1 MIQST
6 TKGLKIALQ
15 SILLVVFVLVSFFGS
30 FTISLAAPQILED
43 QFQVNVSVTAPASD
57 IIAPSVP
64 TSVIATAVST
74 SQINLSWNAST
85 DNVGVAGYK
94 IYRNS
99 VYFTTVVGTTY
110 SDIGLLA
117 NTLYG
122 YTVSAIDVA
131 ANESAQSSIASAT
144 TFAIVS
150 TPPGGG
156 NSGGTPVPRIYDVV
170 IVPTQTGAVV
180 TYKTTV
186 PARGTLSWGLTS
198 NLEAGSVAETVF
210 STEHTVTLSGLL
222 SGTTYQFGIE
232 VISGYGRLNT
242 LNGQQFTT
250 LPAPQE
256 NPNASRFTATAK
268 EKTILLKWNNPISS
282 TFSEVRIVRSE
293 SFYPSDPSDGEVV
306 YEGVDQVFEDDQVLI
321 GTRYYYTLFA
331 KDVSGSYSSGI
342 LASARIKIPGEVT
355 PPDEEVFPN
364 LPQAPNVNPIIS
376 ALTFFDFDFIQNGA
390 RLSSVNG
397 KESVSIDGTKDL
409 TVSLDYRK
417 VPEVLKTIAITLTD
431 PTDPEKTFSFL
442 LRVNRDKTLY
452 TATIGALGNSGTYKV
467 TISIVD
473 YKNRGLK
480 TIAGQLVASA
490 EKAFEKNQN
499 IFRIIISS
507 VGDKVWYIIFIGLF
521 AAAVLKSIKEIM
533 DGKRKKKLLVCA
545 IDEGEIKKVW

>member
-15 SILLVVFVLVSFFGS
+15 SILLVVLVLVSFFGS

-43 QFQVNVSVTAPASD
+43 QFQVNVSVTAPSAD

-64 TSVIATAVST
+64 TGLIATAVST

-85 DNVGVAGYK
+85 DNVGVTGYN
-94 IYRNS
+94 IYRNG
-99 VYFTTVVGTTY
+99 VYFTTIVGTSY

-117 NTLYG
+117 NTFYS
-122 YTVSAIDVA
+122 YRVSAIDAV

-144 TFAIVS
+144 TFVIVVAS
-150 TPPGGG
+150 PGGG
-156 NSGGTPVPRIYDVV
+156 AGSTPVPGIYDVV
-170 IVPTQTGAVV
+170 VVPTQTGAVV

-198 NLEAGSVAETVF
+198 SYEAGSVTEIVF
-210 STEHTVTLSGLL
+210 STNHTVTLLGLL

-232 VISGYGRLNT
+232 VVSGYGRLNT
-242 LNGQQFTT
+242 LSGQQFTT
-250 LPAPQE
+250 LPTPQE
-256 NPNASRFTATAK
+256 NPNASRFTATPK
-268 EKTILLKWNNPISS
+268 EKTILLKWNNPISP
-282 TFSEVRIVRSE
+282 TFSEVRIVRSK

-306 YEGVDQVFEDDQVLI
+306 YEGAEQVFEDSDVEA

-331 KDVSGSYSSGI
+331 KDLNGNFSSGI
-342 LASARIKIPGEVT
+342 LASARIQIAGELIPS
-355 PPDEEVFPN
+355 EENTFPN
-364 LPQAPNVNPIIS
+364 LPPASNVDPLIT

-397 KESVSIDGTKDL
+397 KESVLIDGTKDL

-431 PTDPEKTFSFL
+431 PTDSEKTFSFL
-442 LRVNRDKTLY
+442 LRVNKDKTLY
-452 TATIGALGNSGTYKV
+452 TATIGALGNSGIYKV
-467 TISIVD
+467 NISIVD

-490 EKAFEKNQN
+490 EAAFEKNQN
-499 IFRIIISS
+499 VFRIIIISL
-507 VGDKVWYIIFIGLF
+507 GDKIWYIILIGLF
-521 AAAVLKSIKEIM
+521 AIVVLKSIKEIM

-545 IDEGEIKKVW
+545 IDGEEKKVW